1 MNNTSGIVVGLKQV
15 FIRKTKRETAAIL
28 LTLVYLCFQVY
39 RTFITPLPPLL
50 IRPIHVASVSLLCI
64 LFVPWKGID
73 KRPYWVQ
80 LLANAFDVFGVAAAV
95 VVLYYHI
102 TNYSRLIRR
111 INYLDPVGTMDK
123 IVCVLVIIIIVGGIW
138 RTVGK
143 PLAIFISLAVLYGF
157 VSHTLPGILYYQGL
171 DIPKFTQ
178 LMVMG
183 TEGIY
188 GSACSA
194 AAGFLFWMMLF
205 GGLFSG
211 GSCGQVL
218 IDLGMLAGVKSKDAS
233 APAKA
238 AVCSS
243 CLFGMISG
251 SAAANVASTGVF
263 TIPLMKRVGY
273 TPEEAGAIE
282 SVASTGGQ
290 IMPPIMGTAA
300 FLMADMLE
308 INYLSIA
315 SAALVPGLIYYFAV
329 FVLVDLLAK
338 KRKSQDASYTPV
350 EFKSEPILRRLHLL
364 SPIVVLIGVMA
375 FGATIQRAALWA
387 IGTVIVL
394 NFIDKKQR
402 RKSVLEMLET
412 IMESTKRTATVGMP
426 LCGCGIIIGII
437 TISGLASRMSIVIT
451 TLGGTHL
458 WIGLLITMLG
468 CMLLGM
474 ALPTVA
480 AYLTAYVL
488 FMPTLLALDIA
499 VLPANLFIFYF
510 GIFAQIT
517 PPVCVA
523 SYTAAGIAGSN
534 AWKTGWKAF
543 SFALCAFFAPF
554 VFVYQPGVLLIGTV
568 FEIIVAIGTLLAGT
582 IMLTIG
588 LAGYFHHYRLNK
600 LLQTLCVMAG
610 ILICLPETTS
620 DLIGFTVA
628 GVLIAFI
635 LAKGHKSKKVSSAP
649 VEA

>member
-1 MNNTSGIVVGLKQV
+1 MKNQSSILSGLKAL
-15 FIRKTKRETAAIL
+15 FIRKTKRETVAVF
-28 LTLVYLCFQVY
+28 LTMVYLCFQVY
-39 RTFITPLPPLL
+39 RTFISPLPPLL

-64 LFVPWKGID
+64 LFVPWKGLE
-73 KRPYWVQ
+73 KKSRPVR
-80 LLANAFDVFGVAAAV
+80 LLANAFDIFGVAAACI
-95 VVLYYHI
+95 VLYYHI
-102 TNYSRLIRR
+102 SNYGRLIRR
-111 INYLDPVGTMDK
+111 INYLDPVEGFDK
-123 IVCVLVIIIIVGGIW
+123 LVCILLIVIIVGGIW

-143 PLAIFISLAVLYGF
+143 PLAIFIGIAILYGF
-157 VSHTLPGILYYQGL
+157 LSPYLPGILYYQGL

-205 GGLFSG
+205 GGLFSS

-273 TPEEAGAIE
+273 TAEEAGAIE
-282 SVASTGGQ
+282 AVASTGGQ

-308 INYLSIA
+308 INYLTIA

-338 KRKSQDASYTPV
+338 RRRAEDIDYVPV
-350 EFKSEPILRRLHLL
+350 EFESEPILQRLHLL
-364 SPIVVLIGVMA
+364 SPIVILIGAMA
-375 FGATIQRAALWA
+375 LGSTIQRAALWA
-387 IGTVIVL
+387 IGSVILL
-394 NFIDKKQR
+394 NFIDKKER
-402 RKSVLEMLET
+402 RKSVVEMMQT
-412 IMESTKRTATVGMP
+412 IMDSTKRTATVGMP

-437 TISGLASRMSIVIT
+437 TISGLASRMSIIIT

-534 AWKTGWKAF
+534 AWQTGWKAF
-543 SFALCAFFAPF
+543 SYALCAFFAPF
-554 VFVYQPGVLLIGTV
+554 VFVYQPGVLLMGSV
-568 FEIIVAIGTLLAGT
+568 VEIVVAILTLLAGT
-582 IMLTIG
+582 MMLTIG
-588 LAGYFHHYRLNK
+588 LAGYCHHFHLSK
-600 LLQTLCVMAG
+600 LMKGLCITAG
-610 ILICLPETTS
+610 ILICLPEATT
-620 DLIGFTVA
+620 DLIGFA
-628 GVLIAFI
+628 LAAVLVGFI
-635 LAKGHKSKKVSSAP
+635 FLKGEKLKKPALNP
-649 VEA
+649 

>member
-1 MNNTSGIVVGLKQV
+1 MNNNLGFLGGLRTV
-15 FIRKTKRETAAIL
+15 FIRKTKRETVAVF
-28 LTLVYLCFQVY
+28 LTMIYLCFQIY
-39 RTFITPLPPLL
+39 RTFIVPLPPLL

-64 LFVPWKGID
+64 LFVPWKGLD
-73 KRPYWVQ
+73 KKPRVVQ
-80 LLANAFDVFGVAAAV
+80 ILANAFDTFGVASAIFI
-95 VVLYYHI
+95 LYYHV
-102 TNYSRLIRR
+102 TNYKRLISR
-111 INYLDPVGTMDK
+111 INYLDPVGGIDR
-123 IVCVLVIIIIVGGIW
+123 IVCILLIVIIVGGIW

-143 PLAIFISLAVLYGF
+143 PLAIFIGLSVLYGF
-157 VSHTLPGILYYQGL
+157 MSPYLPGIFYYQGL

-194 AAGFLFWMMLF
+194 ASGFLFWMMLF

-282 SVASTGGQ
+282 AVASTGGQ

-308 INYLSIA
+308 INYLAIA

-338 KRKSQDASYTPV
+338 RRRAQNENYVPV
-350 EFKSEPILRRLHLL
+350 EFESEPILPRLHLL
-364 SPIVVLIGVMA
+364 SPIVVLIGAMA
-375 FGATIQRAALWA
+375 IGATIQRAALWA
-387 IGTVIVL
+387 IGTVLVL
-394 NFIDKKQR
+394 NFIDKKER
-402 RKSVLEMLET
+402 RKSVIEVLQMV
-412 IMESTKRTATVGMP
+412 MDSTKRTATVGMP

-543 SFALCAFFAPF
+543 SYALCAFFAPF
-554 VFVYQPGVLLIGTV
+554 VFVYQPGVLLMGSVAEIFVAILTLLIGTM
-568 FEIIVAIGTLLAGT
+568 
-582 IMLTIG
+582 MLTIG
-588 LAGYFHHYRLNK
+588 LAGYFHHFQLNRGM
-600 LLQTLCVMAG
+600 QILCVTAG
-610 ILICLPETTS
+610 ILICLPESMT
-620 DLIGFTVA
+620 DLAGFA
-628 GVLIAFI
+628 LAAILLIFI
-635 LAKGHKSKKVSSAP
+635 YTKGEKVKRA
-649 VEA
+649 ALKT